1 MPIRTNRGR
10 AAVYRRLWGW
20 PMRSPTH
27 FAMVLLVVAVLVIAI
42 SVIVPQL
49 TGSARGGSGAAAET
63 TGETAG
69 SGAGTSDPGT
79 TEGPS
84 LPGGQD
90 DATTSLP
97 TRIPSPTQRPTSASP
112 EPAALDVVT
121 RWGEAWVHHPDGTS
135 QEEWLDGLRPFTT
148 AEYMVEMETVDPENV
163 PATEVTG
170 EPEAKESYTSSL
182 TAHLPTDGGTIAVT
196 VISTPEGWRVAFYE
210 QVGSE

>member
-27 FAMVLLVVAVLVIAI
+27 FAMVLVAVAVLVIAT

-49 TGSARGGSGAAAET
+49 TGSARGGSGAGAET
-63 TGETAG
+63 TEENAG
-69 SGAGTSDPGT
+69 SGDGTAAPGT

-84 LPGGQD
+84 VPGGQGGG
-90 DATTSLP
+90 TTSLP
-97 TRIPSPTQRPTSASP
+97 TRIESPPRPSSAEP
-112 EPAALDVVT
+112 EPEALDVVAQ
-121 RWGEAWVHHPDGTS
+121 WGEAWVNHPEGTS

-148 AEYMVEMETVDPENV
+148 AEYMVKMETVDPENV

-196 VISTPEGWRVAFYE
+196 VISTPEGWRVVFYE
-210 QVGSE
+210 QVSPR

>member
-27 FAMVLLVVAVLVIAI
+27 FAIVLVVVAVLVIAI
-42 SVIVPQL
+42 SVIVPTL
-49 TGSARGGSGAAAET
+49 TGSTADRSGAAAGTTEET
-63 TGETAG
+63 TA
-69 SGAGTSDPGT
+69 SGDPSAPDT

-84 LPGGQD
+84 VPGDQSG
-90 DATTSLP
+90 ATSALP
-97 TRIPSPTQRPTSASP
+97 TRIESPPQRPSSAPP
-112 EPAALDVVT
+112 EPEALDVVT
-121 RWGEAWVHHPDGTS
+121 QWGEAWVNHPEGTS
-135 QEEWLDGLRPFTT
+135 QEKWLDGLRPFTT
-148 AEYMVEMETVDPENV
+148 AEYMVEMKTVDPENV

-170 EPEAKESYTSSL
+170 EPEAKESYTSSI

-210 QVGSE
+210 QVSSE